1 MLHLKG
7 CTLAA
12 ERAAMC
18 GVASKVGTDERT
30 PRQSGTGEERRKPTK
45 ISCRLATR
53 PSSSSSARAGAGLEI
68 KARPASVAAGGLTL
82 APAPSSCDA
91 LRLVPA
97 DARRF
102 SLSFLSGPSS
112 SFSIVRTS
120 VSMRR
125 FSLAAQR
132 RAFSRRRQPVAG
144 LRRGALERRPRLQE
158 PVEPEQRFGAN
169 VVLQLFPLAPA

>member
-1 MLHLKG
+1 MDALLCDNTNG
-7 CTLAA
+7 TRPLALA
-12 ERAAMC
+12 PGWAHSRE
-18 GVASKVGTDERT
+18 
-30 PRQSGTGEERRKPTK
+30 TGEERARSVPTK
-45 ISCRLATR
+45 NSCRLATR
-53 PSSSSSARAGAGLEI
+53 PSSSSSARAGAGRQRTKGQAGE
-68 KARPASVAAGGLTL
+68 RRGGLTL

-144 LRRGALERRPRLQE
+144 LRRGALERRSRLQE

>member
-1 MLHLKG
+1 MDALLCDNTNG
-7 CTLAA
+7 
-12 ERAAMC
+12 
-18 GVASKVGTDERT
+18 
-30 PRQSGTGEERRKPTK
+30 
-45 ISCRLATR
+45 TR
-53 PSSSSSARAGAGLEI
+53 PLALAPGWAHGRETGRSVQEVCQQKIHVDLPLGLRLLLLRAPGRGLEV

-132 RAFSRRRQPVAG
+132 RAFSRRGQPVAG